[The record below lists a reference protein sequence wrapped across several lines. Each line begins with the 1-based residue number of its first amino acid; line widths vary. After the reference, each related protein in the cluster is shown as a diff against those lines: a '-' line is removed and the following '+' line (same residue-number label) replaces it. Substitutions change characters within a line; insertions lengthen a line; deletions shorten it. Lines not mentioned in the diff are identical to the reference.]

1 MVSVELSD
9 SGFRIHGYMGS
20 GRFRFCFP
28 YSSLGLCLGVSAAYC
43 VGQEMFRDQS
53 GLGLGLLLGL
63 LIDEG
68 PWGVTIKLVSTPLLT
83 FCASKLCELPSPHFV
98 RAFYP
103 RTFSSKLPAR
113 Q

>member
-1 MVSVELSD
+1 MVSIELSD

-83 FCASKLCELPSPHFV
+83 FCAWMRKIV
-98 RAFYP
+98 RAPVAAF
-103 RTFSSKLPAR
+103 RKSLLPKDF
-113 Q
+113 QL

>member
-28 YSSLGLCLGVSAAYC
+28 YSSLGLCFGCERSLLCGPRK
-43 VGQEMFRDQS
+43 FRDQS

-83 FCASKLCELPSPHFV
+83 VCASKLCELPSPHF
-98 RAFYP
+98 RK
-103 RTFSSKLPAR
+103 SLLPKDF
-113 Q
+113 QL